1 MAGTGVEPTGDSFLQ
16 APKFFEFAIIG
27 RNDRDKNAEAHTVV
41 AIRWARNTLGSTI
54 GFHSKT
60 TDRRSTLLFNNSK
73 AVLTKLSMLVITLT
87 IIGCEPAAKPKPG
100 AGADTSSGGP
110 EHVHAETFAE
120 AVKELESICAT
131 IKAAF
136 AKDDAEAAHD
146 PLHEVGHVLEEIPDL
161 VAKSALDEAGKA
173 EALSAKKSLYESFD
187 AVDQGMH
194 GSGGKKY
201 SEVAETIDAA
211 LKILVDKAKS

>member
-1 MAGTGVEPTGDSFLQ
+1 MAGTCVEPTGDSFLQ

-27 RNDRDKNAEAHTVV
+27 RNDRGKDAKAHTVV
-41 AIRWARNTLGSTI
+41 AIRWARNDGLDNWPSL
-54 GFHSKT
+54 KT

-73 AVLTKLSMLVITLT
+73 AVLTKLSMIVITLT

-110 EHVHAETFAE
+110 EHAHAETLAD
-120 AVKELESICAT
+120 AVKELEGICAT

-146 PLHEVGHVLEEIPDL
+146 PLHDVGHVLEEIPDL

-173 EALSAKKSLYESFD
+173 EALAAKKSLYESFE

-201 SEVAETIDAA
+201 SEVAEAIDAA

>member
-1 MAGTGVEPTGDSFLQ
+1 M
-16 APKFFEFAIIG
+16 
-27 RNDRDKNAEAHTVV
+27 
-41 AIRWARNTLGSTI
+41 
-54 GFHSKT
+54 
-60 TDRRSTLLFNNSK
+60 LFNNSQ
-73 AVLTKLSMLVITLT
+73 AVLTKLSMVVIALT
-87 IIGCEPAAKPKPG
+87 ILGCEPAAKPKAG
-100 AGADTSSGGP
+100 AGAATSTGKQ
-110 EHVHAETFAE
+110 EHAHAETLAD
-120 AVKELESICAT
+120 AVKELEGMCAT

-173 EALSAKKSLYESFD
+173 EALSANKSLLDEFD

-201 SEVAETIDAA
+201 SEVAEAIDAA
-211 LKILVDKAKS
+211 LKTLVEKAKS

>member
-1 MAGTGVEPTGDSFLQ
+1 M
-16 APKFFEFAIIG
+16 
-27 RNDRDKNAEAHTVV
+27 
-41 AIRWARNTLGSTI
+41 
-54 GFHSKT
+54 
-60 TDRRSTLLFNNSK
+60 LFNNSK
-73 AVLTKLSMLVITLT
+73 AVLTKLSMIVITLT

-110 EHVHAETFAE
+110 EHAHAETLAD
-120 AVKELESICAT
+120 AVKELEGICAT

-146 PLHEVGHVLEEIPDL
+146 PLHDVGHVLEEIPDL

-173 EALSAKKSLYESFD
+173 EALAAQKSLYDSFE

-201 SEVAETIDAA
+201 SEVAEAIDAA